1 MTEFFNNYGHLIV
14 FLHVLSAFIW
24 VGGMIA
30 IRMAVHPVIQ
40 RGGVTAAQMLENDV
54 KSAMLE
60 PKQRLGITLQITGRL
75 FNLVMLF
82 IAILFVTGLMMAIAT
97 DGHHGDLKSI
107 FLSKEI
113 IWTIMAVNYTYMYI
127 KRAKAWKLFSKGEV
141 ALAKAQMSLI
151 PNLLL
156 PINIVL
162 GIVALWLGV
171 SLRGL

>member
-1 MTEFFNNYGHLIV
+1 MTELFNNYGHLMV

-30 IRMAVHPVIQ
+30 IRVAVHPVIS
-40 RGGVTAAQMLENDV
+40 RGGLTAEQMLQSNVMEG
-54 KSAMLE
+54 MLV
-60 PKQRLGITLQITGRL
+60 PQQRLGITLQVMGRL

-82 IAILFVTGLMMAIAT
+82 IVILFATGLMMAIAT
-97 DGHHGDLKSI
+97 GGHHGDLKSL

-113 IWTIMAVNYTYMYI
+113 IWTIMAVNYTYMYV
-127 KRAKAWKLFSKGEV
+127 KRAKAWKLFSKGDV
-141 ALAKAQMSLI
+141 ALAKAQLRWMA
-151 PNLLL
+151 NVLL
-156 PINIVL
+156 PLNIVL

>member
-1 MTEFFNNYGHLIV
+1 MTELFNNYGGMIV
-14 FLHVLSAFIW
+14 FLHVLSAFVW

-30 IRMAVHPVIQ
+30 IRIAVHPVIS
-40 RGGVTAAQMLENDV
+40 RGGVSGAQMLQNDV
-54 KSAMLE
+54 MDSMLK

-75 FNLVMLF
+75 FNLVIPF
-82 IAILFVTGLMMAIAT
+82 IVILFATGLMMAIAMG
-97 DGHHGDLKSI
+97 GHHGDLKSL

-113 IWTIMAVNYTYMYI
+113 IWTIMVINYIYMYT
-127 KRAKAWKLFSKGEV
+127 KRAKAWKLFSKDEM
-141 ALAKAQMSLI
+141 ALAKAQVSLI

-156 PINIVL
+156 PINIIL

>member
-1 MTEFFNNYGHLIV
+1 
-14 FLHVLSAFIW
+14 
-24 VGGMIA
+24 
-30 IRMAVHPVIQ
+30 
-40 RGGVTAAQMLENDV
+40 
-54 KSAMLE
+54 
-60 PKQRLGITLQITGRL
+60 
-75 FNLVMLF
+75 
-82 IAILFVTGLMMAIAT
+82 MMAIAT
-97 DGHHGDLKSI
+97 GGHHGDLKSI

-127 KRAKAWKLFSKGEV
+127 KRAKAWKLFSQDEV
-141 ALAKAQMSLI
+141 ALAKAQMSFI

>member
-1 MTEFFNNYGHLIV
+1 MTELYNNYGHLIV

-30 IRMAVHPVIQ
+30 IRIAVHPVIQ
-40 RGGVTAAQMLENDV
+40 RGGVTAAEMLENDV

-82 IAILFVTGLMMAIAT
+82 IVILFVTGLMMAIAT
-97 DGHHGDLKSI
+97 GGHHGDLKSI

-113 IWTIMAVNYTYMYI
+113 IWTIMAINYTYMYM
-127 KRAKAWKLFSKGEV
+127 KRAKAWKLFSKGDV
-141 ALAKAQMSLI
+141 ALAKAQMSFI
-151 PNLLL
+151 PHLLL

>member
-1 MTEFFNNYGHLIV
+1 MAELFSSYGHLIV

-30 IRMAVHPVIQ
+30 IRIAVHPVIG
-40 RGGVTAAQMLENDV
+40 RGGVTAAQMLQNDV
-54 KSAMLE
+54 MSSMLV

-75 FNLVMLF
+75 FNLVMPF
-82 IAILFVTGLMMAIAT
+82 IIILFATGLIMAIAT
-97 DGHHGDLKSI
+97 GGHHGDLKSL

-113 IWTIMAVNYTYMYI
+113 LWTVMAVNYIYMYI
-127 KRAKAWKLFSKGEV
+127 KRAKAWRLFCKGEV
-141 ALAKAQMSLI
+141 ALAKAQLSLI

-156 PINIVL
+156 PLNIIL
-162 GIVALWLGV
+162 GIAALWLGV

>member
-1 MTEFFNNYGHLIV
+1 MTELFNNYGHLMV

-30 IRMAVHPVIQ
+30 IRVAVHPVIQ
-40 RGGVTAAQMLENDV
+40 RGGVTAEKMLQNDV
-54 KSAMLE
+54 MSSMLVPE
-60 PKQRLGITLQITGRL
+60 QRLGITLQITGRL
-75 FNLVMLF
+75 FNLVIPF
-82 IAILFVTGLMMAIAT
+82 IVILFATGLMMAIAT
-97 DGHHGDLKSI
+97 GGHHGDLKSL

-113 IWTIMAVNYTYMYI
+113 IWTIMAVNYTYMYS
-127 KRAKAWKLFSKGEV
+127 KRAKAWRLFSQGDV
-141 ALAKAQMSLI
+141 ALAKAQMSFI

-156 PINIVL
+156 PLNIVL

>member
-1 MTEFFNNYGHLIV
+1 MAEFFNSYGHLLV

-30 IRMAVHPVIQ
+30 IRVAVHPVIS
-40 RGGVTAAQMLENDV
+40 RGGVTEKQMLQSDV
-54 KSAMLE
+54 MSSMLI
-60 PKQRLGITLQITGRL
+60 PKQRLGITLQVTGRL

-82 IAILFVTGLMMAIAT
+82 IAILFVTGLTMAIVT
-97 DGHHGDLKSI
+97 GGHHGDLKSLFI
-107 FLSKEI
+107 SKEI
-113 IWTIMAVNYTYMYI
+113 IWTIMAINFTYMYI
-127 KRAKAWKLFSKGEV
+127 KRAKAWQLFSKGYAAE
-141 ALAKAQMSLI
+141 AKAQLSWI
-151 PNLLL
+151 PNVLL

>member
-1 MTEFFNNYGHLIV
+1 MTELFNTYGHVMV

-30 IRMAVHPVIQ
+30 IRVAVHPVIQ
-40 RGGVTAAQMLENDV
+40 RGGVTDEEALKSDV
-54 KSAMLE
+54 MISMLE

-75 FNLVMLF
+75 FNLVMPF
-82 IAILFVTGLMMAIAT
+82 IAILFATGLMMAIAT
-97 DGHHGDLKSI
+97 GGHQGDLKSL

-113 IWTIMAVNYTYMYI
+113 IWTVMAVNFTYMYI
-127 KRAKAWKLFSKGEV
+127 KRANAWRLFSQGDV
-141 ALAKAQMSLI
+141 AEAKAQLAWI
-151 PNLLL
+151 PNVLL
-156 PINIVL
+156 PLNIVL